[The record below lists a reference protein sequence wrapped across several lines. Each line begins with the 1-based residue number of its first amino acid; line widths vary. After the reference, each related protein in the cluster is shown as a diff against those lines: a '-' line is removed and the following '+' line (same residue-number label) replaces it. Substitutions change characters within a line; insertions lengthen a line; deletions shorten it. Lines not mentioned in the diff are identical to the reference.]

1 MRKHNFMNRH
11 FLLCVATAY
20 GHFID
25 DACKNF
31 PNMKRDDV
39 QALVTGDFILF
50 YHIAMER
57 NRKSKFHVASAMP
70 NFDFNSVQSY

>member
-1 MRKHNFMNRH
+1 MKKGTFMNRH

-57 NRKSKFHVASAMP
+57 NRKNKFHVASAMP
-70 NFDFNSVQSY
+70 NFDFNSVEFY

>member
-1 MRKHNFMNRH
+1 MRKQFMNRH
-11 FLLCVATAY
+11 FQLCIATAY
-20 GHFID
+20 GRFID
-25 DACKNF
+25 DACERF

-70 NFDFNSVQSY
+70 YFNFNSVQSY